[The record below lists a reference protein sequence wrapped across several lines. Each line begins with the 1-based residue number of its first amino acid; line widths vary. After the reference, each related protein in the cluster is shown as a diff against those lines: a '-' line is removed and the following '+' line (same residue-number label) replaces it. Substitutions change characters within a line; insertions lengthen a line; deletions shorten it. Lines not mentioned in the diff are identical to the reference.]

1 MSKLKLDQE
10 QAREGISYLVF
21 GVLTTA
27 LNIQTYMILSQCF
40 GVEAAIANAIA
51 WIAGVVFA
59 YVTNKIFVFRSKQTK
74 VIDLLRE
81 VSQFVAAR
89 LATGVIDEIIV
100 VVGAY
105 IVTGWTYETLANL
118 GIKVFSNGLVIV
130 LNYVFSKLFVFKK
143 KS

>member
-27 LNIQTYMILSQCF
+27 LNIQTYMVLSQYF

-51 WIAGVVFA
+51 WVDGVVFA
-59 YVTNKIFVFRSKQTK
+59 YVTNKVFVFRSKQTK
-74 VIDLLRE
+74 IIDLLRE

-100 VVGAY
+100 VAGAY
-105 IVTGWTYETLANL
+105 IVTGWAYETLANF
-118 GIKVFSNGLVIV
+118 GIKVFSNGLVII

-143 KS
+143 NQ